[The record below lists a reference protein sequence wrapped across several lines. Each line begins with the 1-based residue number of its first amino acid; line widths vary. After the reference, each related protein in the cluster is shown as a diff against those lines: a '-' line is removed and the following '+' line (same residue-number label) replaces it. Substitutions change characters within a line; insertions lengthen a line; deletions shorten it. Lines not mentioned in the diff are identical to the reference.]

1 MGQRISI
8 GGLYISYAIS
18 KIGNREK
25 HHQIH
30 KIYFIDCTNF

>member
-8 GGLYISYAIS
+8 GGLYIGYAIS
-18 KIGNREK
+18 KTGNREK